1 MTLNHEIQQLLAS
14 FNVPEDVTRTIA
26 EAHSDISN
34 AGIAPGIAV
43 GERAP
48 EFALTDAA
56 GRLIRLS
63 DQLDAGPVVISFF
76 RGAWC
81 PICNLQLAAFHRAL
95 PEIRQLGA
103 TVLAIHP
110 DSGESLTESPD
121 GFFMLSDPDQTVI
134 KSYKLQYTVP
144 PILQRIYP
152 GLYGIDVSTQ
162 NVDGSWSLP
171 VPGTFIVG
179 QDGIVNRQHVHA
191 DFAQRM
197 EPADVIAA
205 LQALKSPPDAV

>member
-14 FNVPEDVTRTIA
+14 FNIPEEVTRTIA
-26 EAHSDISN
+26 EANSDLTN

-43 GERAP
+43 GEPAP
-48 EFALTDAA
+48 EFGLTDSS

-63 DQLDAGPVVISFF
+63 DQLSKGPVIVSFF

-103 TVLAIHP
+103 TILAVHP
-110 DSGESLTESPD
+110 DSGELLADPPE
-121 GFFMLSDPDQTVI
+121 GFFILSDAEQAVI

-144 PILQRIYP
+144 QNLQRIYP
-152 GLYGIDVSTQ
+152 GLFGIDVSTQ

-179 QDGIVNRQHVHA
+179 QDGIVRLQHVRA
-191 DFAQRM
+191 DFTQRM
-197 EPADVIAA
+197 EPADVVAA
-205 LQALKSPPDAV
+205 LQALT